1 MSVMTIFIYFSIKM
15 TTGNIL
21 HSGLTLLQTHYEQD
35 PEIVMTVENDIPDP
49 DRGEDD
55 ILENGD
61 LRPPPVLIQGD
72 TDTEEEDREEA
83 GHQGYTMLGQ
93 GEDQEEEEEEEAM
106 TREEELAA
114 LVRAA
119 QSDQENLSGQ
129 TQEMISQAR

>member
-1 MSVMTIFIYFSIKM
+1 
-15 TTGNIL
+15 
-21 HSGLTLLQTHYEQD
+21 
-35 PEIVMTVENDIPDP
+35 MTVENDIPDP

-61 LRPPPVLIQGD
+61 SRPPPVLIQGD

-83 GHQGYTMLGQ
+83 GNQGYTMLSQ
-93 GEDQEEEEEEEAM
+93 GEDLNDDDEEEAEAM